1 MKVGVAL
8 LLAVLAV
15 LVLAATAMN
24 LSAILK
30 SCDPLAVSTAVS
42 GSSSELLFE
51 YVIRGHCIT

>member
-8 LLAVLAV
+8 LLAVRLAV
-15 LVLAATAMN
+15 LVMAATAMN

-51 YVIRGHCIT
+51 